1 MRGLRVLVID
11 NSISFQEVLAK
22 ELLHRLPAGSLVER
36 ASDPIDAQE
45 KMIPFHPAIIVM
57 NFAMGSI
64 TVDGSKFLTRLT
76 MGHQGRP
83 AIPVIVYGLMS
94 ANRKLALLR
103 GAAAYLKKPGT
114 EASSPLFY
122 DQLVDHIQQIVATQN
137 VNNAGVGPGAMV
149 TKEIWTATLPKDKF
163 PQPLSPADR
172 VIHQAETE
180 KNEYQPSTQHSSDKE
195 TYQPA
200 DISAPDAPIE
210 LIAIGSSTGGTE
222 ALSTILTR
230 LRPPLPGIVI
240 VQHIPPM
247 FSRLLSERLD
257 NECAL
262 TVKEAATGDIVQPD
276 HVYIAPGEQHMRVAC
291 RELADGRGEGG
302 GKKQGLA
309 LLRQHLHDAADVV
322 DKAHVEHAVGLIEH
336 KVAHAVEREQS
347 LADEV
352 EQAARRGDEDVYTP
366 VELFHLRA
374 LVHATEDDAR
384 AQTGELRVVSHT
396 LLDLYGQLA
405 RRRKDEGPGAALP
418 CGRSGGELLDDGYGK
433 GGRLT
438 GARLGDAQQVAPV
451 EGHRDGLLLDGRG
464 IDVLLVMERLEY
476 RLRDLEI
483 FKCCHWK
490 WGCDWCSHGS
500 WLCRKQKDGRRQARP
515 GIRRFRRYEI
525 NGVLLWD

>member
-64 TVDGSKFLTRLT
+64 TVDGSKLLTRLT

-83 AIPVIVYGLMS
+83 GIPVIVYGLMS

-114 EASSPLFY
+114 DASSPLFY
-122 DQLVDHIQQIVATQN
+122 DQLVERIQQIVA
-137 VNNAGVGPGAMV
+137 ARSADSADVGPGAMV

-163 PQPLSPADR
+163 PQPS
-172 VIHQAETE
+172 I
-180 KNEYQPSTQHSSDKE
+180 QHSSDKE
-195 TYQPA
+195 TYQPD
-200 DISAPDAPIE
+200 DILASDASIE

-247 FSRLLSERLD
+247 FSRLLSERLN

-276 HVYIAPGEQHMRVAC
+276 HVYIAPGSKHMTLKRYGSQ
-291 RELADGRGEGG
+291 LI
-302 GKKQGLA
+302 
-309 LLRQHLHDAADVV
+309 LHCNPGPPVHSVCPSVDVLF
-322 DKAHVEHAVGLIEH
+322 DS
-336 KVAHAVEREQS
+336 VAH
-347 LADEV
+347 EV
-352 EQAARRGDEDVYTP
+352 
-366 VELFHLRA
+366 
-374 LVHATEDDAR
+374 
-384 AQTGELRVVSHT
+384 
-396 LLDLYGQLA
+396 
-405 RRRKDEGPGAALP
+405 
-418 CGRSGGELLDDGYGK
+418 GRN
-433 GGRLT
+433 
-438 GARLGDAQQVAPV
+438 A
-451 EGHRDGLLLDGRG
+451 
-464 IDVLLVMERLEY
+464 
-476 RLRDLEI
+476 
-483 FKCCHWK
+483 C
-490 WGCDWCSHGS
+490 
-500 WLCRKQKDGRRQARP
+500 
-515 GIRRFRRYEI
+515 
-525 NGVLLWD
+525 GVLLTGMGKDGAEGLLHMRQQGAHTIGQDEATSTVYGMPKAAFEQGAVETQLPLGAIPAAITNIARKKP